1 MFILTNIDLNRN
13 FPFTMKL
20 TTLTYKV
27 IGMLILLLFV
37 DSSLE
42 ASVLNTD
49 SLSIDDNVLINK
61 KVKRSFNRNRI
72 NVDLL
77 ALVDNGPSYISYER
91 LNKTGRIGVEIP
103 FNYHV
108 NGQGMMGYS
117 TGINL
122 KLYFS
127 GKGKGFFF
135 GPSFCKGV
143 FKFTDNKYVD
153 VSTRSDLL
161 VSLKAG
167 YQFHYTQVVG
177 FSLSGTYGYFITDRK
192 PAMSINL
199 GINFSF
205 GG

>member
-1 MFILTNIDLNRN
+1 MLFVFISNTIYASDSNID
-13 FPFTMKL
+13 
-20 TTLTYKV
+20 
-27 IGMLILLLFV
+27 
-37 DSSLE
+37 SLYI
-42 ASVLNTD
+42 N
-49 SLSIDDNVLINK
+49 DNVPINK
-61 KVKRSFNRNRI
+61 DRKRPFNRNRI

-103 FNYHV
+103 FNYHT
-108 NGQGMMGYS
+108 NGEGMIGYS

-122 KLYFS
+122 KLYFT

-143 FKFTDNKYVD
+143 FKFPNVNYADD
-153 VSTRSDLL
+153 RGRSDLL

-167 YQFHYTQVVG
+167 YQFYYTQVVG
-177 FSLSGTYGYFITDRK
+177 FSVSGTYGYFIADRK
-192 PAMSINL
+192 AAKSINL
-199 GINFSF
+199 GISFSF